1 MYIYIYA
8 KAYLHTVFDVC
19 RWFVDHEY
27 PSCCSVFAEATN
39 GTSKSS
45 EVFTGI
51 EGASGHHATFI
62 QQNRPWKITQWLDL
76 SWNVVLCSPQ
86 HESFFARLYGY
97 IALQEG
103 FGMPMLSV
111 NHEQSL
117 VCHLIWNWNMMNL
130 AHGSEGG
137 RPQKHQRG
145 VFRREW
151 WQHQAVKPWVF
162 SEATLVDKNVAMTM
176 TRYDKM
182 TRYPRPGKIASA
194 LCRDD
199 HPINEPSHMHL
210 TTCLLSGYANCT
222 AEHSCLCCCFLL
234 LVLVVT
240 MSAVETGWKCERM
253 CLHDVCNAAKG
264 AHTHRGRGMI
274 MKPLQSAKS
283 SQIMRGKTKQEL
295 ASCNYA
301 VGERIIL

>member
-1 MYIYIYA
+1 MA
-8 KAYLHTVFDVC
+8 VKA
-19 RWFVDHEY
+19 VD
-27 PSCCSVFAEATN
+27 PF
-39 GTSKSS
+39 
-45 EVFTGI
+45 
-51 EGASGHHATFI
+51 
-62 QQNRPWKITQWLDL
+62 
-76 SWNVVLCSPQ
+76 
-86 HESFFARLYGY
+86 
-97 IALQEG
+97 
-103 FGMPMLSV
+103 
-111 NHEQSL
+111 
-117 VCHLIWNWNMMNL
+117 
-130 AHGSEGG
+130 
-137 RPQKHQRG
+137 HQRE

-162 SEATLVDKNVAMTM
+162 SEATLMVDKNVAMTM

-210 TTCLLSGYANCT
+210 TTCLLSGYANGT

-253 CLHDVCNAAKG
+253 CLHDVSNAEKG

-283 SQIMRGKTKQEL
+283 SQIMRGKIKQEL
-295 ASCNYA
+295 ARCNYMQLCCWWTDYP
-301 VGERIIL
+301 VSMNHVCVTVRGQY

>member
-1 MYIYIYA
+1 MFATAWVFFCTTLWIY
-8 KAYLHTVFDVC
+8 C
-19 RWFVDHEY
+19 
-27 PSCCSVFAEATN
+27 
-39 GTSKSS
+39 
-45 EVFTGI
+45 
-51 EGASGHHATFI
+51 
-62 QQNRPWKITQWLDL
+62 
-76 SWNVVLCSPQ
+76 
-86 HESFFARLYGY
+86 FARRIWYAHVVCQPWTITCLS
-97 IALQEG
+97 LSSWQWRRQTPFTREG
-103 FGMPMLSV
+103 F
-111 NHEQSL
+111 
-117 VCHLIWNWNMMNL
+117 
-130 AHGSEGG
+130 
-137 RPQKHQRG
+137 
-145 VFRREW
+145 FRREW

-162 SEATLVDKNVAMTM
+162 SEATLMVDKNVAMTM

-210 TTCLLSGYANCT
+210 TTCLLSGYANGT

-253 CLHDVCNAAKG
+253 CLHDVCNAEKG

-283 SQIMRGKTKQEL
+283 SQIMRGKIKQEL
-295 ASCNYA
+295 ARCNYMQLCCWWTDYP
-301 VGERIIL
+301 VSMNHVCVTVRGQY